1 MLSANCVKK
10 CGVFPILF
18 ILEKNFVSLIPFSSA
33 YTLVRHFLYNLFEV
47 KNLLIK
53 DAIVLRLQNICQERN
68 IRYNELA
75 TMSGVTPSTVYSLM
89 DERRRDLSVI
99 TLKKLCDGLDITV
112 TEFFDDDI
120 FKTLEQ
126 EIK

>member
-1 MLSANCVKK
+1 M
-10 CGVFPILF
+10 
-18 ILEKNFVSLIPFSSA
+18 
-33 YTLVRHFLYNLFEV
+33 
-47 KNLLIK
+47 LIK
-53 DAIVLRLQNICQERN
+53 DAIVLRLQNICRERN

-75 TMSGVTPSTVYSLM
+75 TGSGVTPSTVYSLM
-89 DERRRDLSVI
+89 DENRRDLSVI
-99 TLKKLCDGLDITV
+99 TLKKLCDGLNITI

>member
-1 MLSANCVKK
+1 M
-10 CGVFPILF
+10 
-18 ILEKNFVSLIPFSSA
+18 
-33 YTLVRHFLYNLFEV
+33 
-47 KNLLIK
+47 LIK
-53 DAIVLRLQNICQERN
+53 DAVVLRLQHICQERN

-75 TMSGVTPSTVYSLM
+75 VRSGVTPSTVYSLM
-89 DERRRDLSVI
+89 DESRRDLSII
-99 TLKKLCDGLDITV
+99 TLKKLCDGLDMTI